1 MSALLAFLADHTIR
15 NVAAGA
21 TLLGVVS
28 GVLGSF
34 AVLRRQSLLGDTL
47 SHAALPGICLG
58 FLIAGTRDLPSILA
72 GALATSV
79 LAALAMLALTRW
91 SRLKTDAGLGISL
104 SVFFAL
110 GVVLLTH
117 IQGTGAAGQGGLD
130 SFLFGQAAAMLSSDL
145 WIMAGLTGFSVLLV
159 AALWKEFKLVAFDPV
174 FAATLG
180 LPVAVLEATLTAAIA
195 LAVVVG
201 LQMVG
206 VVLMAAMVI
215 APAVAARQWTK
226 RLGPM
231 VVLAAA
237 FGMASG
243 VAGALASAGARGL
256 ATGPLIVLAASA
268 IVLVSI
274 LLAPGRGVL
283 WAALRRR
290 RDRRALDESQV
301 LATLHALTTHHGD
314 PDYLSEQGMID
325 TYHGLAT
332 RGTLARLRAGGWV
345 RAVRHLP
352 HEGRH
357 WELTPAGRERARR
370 ILADLDAEPGADRDG
385 GGS

>member
-1 MSALLAFLADHTIR
+1 MTGLLAFLGDHTVR
-15 NVAAGA
+15 NVVAGA
-21 TLLGVVS
+21 SLLGVVS

-58 FLIAGTRDLPSILA
+58 FMIAGTRDLPSILA
-72 GALATSV
+72 GALATAV

-91 SRLKTDAGLGISL
+91 SRLKTDAGLGIAL
-104 SVFFAL
+104 SVFFAF

-117 IQGTGAAGQGGLD
+117 VQGTGAAGQGGLD
-130 SFLFGQAAAMLSSDL
+130 SFLFGQAAAMLRSDL

-159 AALWKEFKLVAFDPV
+159 AALWKEFKLVAFDPD

-180 LPVAVLEATLTAAIA
+180 LPVAVLEAVLTAAIA

-215 APAVAARQWTK
+215 APAVAARQWTT

-231 VVLAAA
+231 VVLAAG
-237 FGMASG
+237 FGTASG
-243 VAGALASAGARGL
+243 VAGALVSATARGL

-268 IVLVSI
+268 LVLVSI

-283 WAALRRR
+283 WEALRRR

-301 LATLHALTTHHGD
+301 LATLQALAAHHGD
-314 PDYLSEQGMID
+314 PDYPCEQGMID
-325 TYHGLAT
+325 TYHGMAT
-332 RGTLARLRAGGWV
+332 RGALSRLRARGLV

-357 WELTPAGRERARR
+357 WALTPEGRERATRLQSGLER
-370 ILADLDAEPGADRDG
+370 G
-385 GGS
+385 GGGA